1 MRLGR
6 RRPTGLRVRL
16 VITFILV
23 AVTASA
29 LVAGIGYQ
37 LVRRA
42 LLERAENGA
51 TVDVRDVLQR
61 ISLPI
66 GTSDLLWPT
75 DSAVSENDLN
85 ALAESLDGPD
95 RQVILR
101 YGDRERL
108 SSGTILGLADVPA
121 ELRQKAATRMV
132 RQRLMIKNEPWL
144 LIGTQVHR
152 LTRTGAVRPTGMT
165 VFVFVSLKEEEGVLV
180 RLRTALAQSS
190 GITLAIALTVALV
203 SARSVLL
210 PVRRL
215 GEAARALGAGRLDTR
230 LPVHGRDELA
240 DLTATFNDT
249 ASALE
254 QTVSELRALEAM
266 SRRFVA
272 DVSHELR
279 TPLTAM
285 TAVTD
290 MLTEEAQHLPPD
302 AGKAVD
308 IVVRE
313 IDRLRVLVEHLIEA
327 SRLDSGTALLIR
339 ENVDVGVALADCLEI
354 RGWTGR
360 VRVDDARGL
369 SFSLD
374 PRRFDVI
381 VANLVGNALR
391 HGAPPVTVAARRLR
405 SGLEVKVRDR
415 GKGIP
420 REDLPHVFER
430 FYKVGAG
437 RARSE
442 GSGLGLAIAKAN
454 AELHGG
460 TIRVELCDPGTQFT
474 VWIPHP

>member
-1 MRLGR
+1 MTPG
-6 RRPTGLRVRL
+6 RRPTGLRGRL
-16 VITFILV
+16 VITFVLV
-23 AVTASA
+23 AMTASA

-42 LLERAENGA
+42 LLDRAETSA
-51 TVDVRDVLQR
+51 VEDVRDVLQR
-61 ISLPI
+61 ISLPL
-66 GTSDLLWPT
+66 GTSDLVWPADGVVT
-75 DSAVSENDLN
+75 DADLTE
-85 ALAESLDGPD
+85 LAESLSGPD
-95 RQVILR
+95 RQVILK

-108 SSGTILGLADVPA
+108 SSGTTFGLDDVPQD
-121 ELRQKAATRMV
+121 LRRQATGRV
-132 RQRLMIKNEPWL
+132 ARQRLLIDDQPWL

-152 LTRTGAVRPTGMT
+152 LSRTGVVRPTGMT
-165 VFVFVSLKEEEGVLV
+165 VFVFVSLKEEEGVLG
-180 RLRTALAQSS
+180 RLRTALAQAS
-190 GITLAIALTVALV
+190 GITVAVALTVALV

-240 DLTATFNDT
+240 ALTATFNDT

-254 QTVSELRALEAM
+254 ETVSELRALEAM

-290 MLTEEAQHLPPD
+290 MLTEEAGNLPPD

-308 IVVRE
+308 LVVRE
-313 IDRLRVLVEHLIEA
+313 IDRLRVLVEQLIEA
-327 SRLDSGTALLIR
+327 SRFDSGAAVLTR
-339 ENVDVGVALADCLEI
+339 ENVDVGMALADSLEI

-360 VRVDDARGL
+360 VRLDVPRGL

-381 VANLVGNALR
+381 VANLVGNALH
-391 HGAPPVTVAARRLR
+391 HGAPPVTVRARVLAG
-405 SGLEVKVRDR
+405 GLEVRVRDR

-420 REDLPHVFER
+420 HDALPHVFER

-460 TIRVELCDPGTQFT
+460 TITVRPADPGTQFT
-474 VWIPHP
+474 VWVPRP

>member
-1 MRLGR
+1 MSLGL
-6 RRPTGLRVRL
+6 RRPTGLRGRL
-16 VITFILV
+16 VITFVLV

-42 LLERAENGA
+42 LLDRAETGA
-51 TVDVRDVLQR
+51 VVDVRDVLQR
-61 ISLPI
+61 IALPL

-75 DSAVSENDLN
+75 DAVVTDSDLTN
-85 ALAESLDGPD
+85 LAESLGGPD
-95 RQVILR
+95 RQVILK
-101 YGDRERL
+101 YGEQERL
-108 SSGTILGLADVPA
+108 STGTTFGLDDVPA
-121 ELRQKAATRMV
+121 ELRHQAAERMV
-132 RQRLMIKNEPWL
+132 RQRLLIKDDPWL

-152 LTRTGAVRPTGMT
+152 RTRTGAVRPTGMT
-165 VFVFVSLKEEEGVLV
+165 IYVFVSLKEEEGVLA
-180 RLRTALAQSS
+180 RLRTALGQAS
-190 GITLAIALTVALV
+190 GITLAVALTVALV
-203 SARSVLL
+203 SARSVLR

-215 GEAARALGAGRLDTR
+215 GDAARALGAGHLDTR

-240 DLTATFNDT
+240 GLTATFND
-249 ASALE
+249 AAGALE

-290 MLTEEAQHLPPD
+290 MLTEEAANLPPD

-308 IVVRE
+308 LVVRE
-313 IDRLRVLVEHLIEA
+313 INRLRVLVEHLIEA
-327 SRLDSGTALLIR
+327 SRFDSGAAVLTR
-339 ENVDVGVALADCLEI
+339 ENVDVGMALADCLEI

-360 VRVDDARGL
+360 VRLDVPRGL

-381 VANLVGNALR
+381 VANLMGNALL
-391 HGAPPVTVAARRLR
+391 HGAPPVSVAARVLR

-420 REDLPHVFER
+420 RQDLPHVFDR

-474 VWIPHP
+474 VWIPSS

>member
-1 MRLGR
+1 MSIGR
-6 RRPTGLRVRL
+6 RRPTGLRGRL
-16 VITFILV
+16 VITFVLV

-42 LLERAENGA
+42 LLDRVESSA
-51 TVDVRDVLQR
+51 TVDVKSVLER
-61 ISLPI
+61 VSLPI

-75 DSAVSENDLN
+75 DAVVTESDLTN
-85 ALAESLDGPD
+85 LADSLGGPD
-95 RQVILR
+95 RQVILK
-101 YGDRERL
+101 YGDQERL
-108 SSGTILGLADVPA
+108 STGTRLALDDVPI
-121 ELRQKAATRMV
+121 ELRRQASSRMV
-132 RQRLMIKNEPWL
+132 RQRLLIRDQPWL

-165 VFVFVSLKEEEGVLV
+165 VFVFVSLKEEDGVLA
-180 RLRTALAQSS
+180 RLRTALAQAS

-215 GEAARALGAGRLDTR
+215 GDAARALGAGRLDTR

-240 DLTATFNDT
+240 GLTATFNDT

-290 MLTEEAQHLPPD
+290 MLTEEAERLPPD

-308 IVVRE
+308 LVVRE
-313 IDRLRVLVEHLIEA
+313 INRLRVLVEHLIEA
-327 SRLDSGTALLIR
+327 SRLDSGAAVLTR
-339 ENVDVGVALADCLEI
+339 ENVEVGEALADCLEI

-360 VRVDDARGL
+360 VRLDVPRGL

-381 VANLVGNALR
+381 VANLMGNALH
-391 HGAPPVTVAARRLR
+391 HGAPPVTATARALR

-420 REDLPHVFER
+420 QQALPHVFER

-474 VWIPHP
+474 LWIPHP

>member
-1 MRLGR
+1 MTGGR
-6 RRPTGLRVRL
+6 WRPTGLRGRL
-16 VITFILV
+16 IVTFILV

-42 LLERAENGA
+42 LLDRAENSA
-51 TVDVRDVLQR
+51 TADVRDVLQR
-61 ISLPI
+61 IPLPV
-66 GTSDLLWPT
+66 GTPDLLWPPSVIT
-75 DSAVSENDLN
+75 DRDLED
-85 ALAESLDGPD
+85 LVGSLGGPG
-95 RQVILR
+95 RHVILQ
-101 YGDRERL
+101 YGEQQRF
-108 SSGTILGLADVPA
+108 SAGSGFVLADVPEDFRRSA
-121 ELRQKAATRMV
+121 SARLV
-132 RQRLMIKNEPWL
+132 RQRLIIHDQPWL
-144 LIGTQVHR
+144 LIGTQVYR
-152 LTRTGAVRPTGMT
+152 ETGSGAVRPTGMT
-165 VFVFVSLKEEEGVLV
+165 VYVFLSLREEESVLI
-180 RLRTALAQSS
+180 RLRVALAQAG

-230 LPVHGRDELA
+230 LPVHGQDELA
-240 DLTATFNDT
+240 HLTATFNDT

-279 TPLTAM
+279 TPLTTM

-290 MLTEEAQHLPPD
+290 MLTEEAERMPPD
-302 AGKAVD
+302 ARQAVD
-308 IVVRE
+308 LVVRE
-313 IDRLRVLVEHLIEA
+313 INRLRVLVENLIEA
-327 SRLDSGTALLIR
+327 SRLDSGTVVLSR
-339 ENVDVGVALADCLEI
+339 ENADIGVALADCLEI

-360 VRVDDARGL
+360 VRLEVPAGL
-369 SFSLD
+369 TFSVD

-381 VANLVGNALR
+381 LANLIGNALT
-391 HGAPPVTVAARRLR
+391 HGAPPVSASARTTPE
-405 SGLEVKVRDR
+405 GLVVRIRDR

-420 REDLPHVFER
+420 REALPHVFDR
-430 FYKVGAG
+430 FYKVEAG

-442 GSGLGLAIAKAN
+442 GSGLGLAIARAN

-460 TIRVELCDPGTQFT
+460 TIDVRLVDPGTLFT
-474 VWIPHP
+474 VRIPWP

>member
-1 MRLGR
+1 MSLGR
-6 RRPTGLRVRL
+6 RRPTGLRGRL

-42 LLERAENGA
+42 LLDRVENSA

-75 DSAVSENDLN
+75 DAVVTESDLN
-85 ALAESLDGPD
+85 SLTESLGGPD
-95 RQVILR
+95 RQVILK
-101 YGDRERL
+101 YGDQERL
-108 SSGTILGLADVPA
+108 STGTSLGLADVPA
-121 ELRQKAATRMV
+121 ELRRQAASRVV
-132 RQRLMIKNEPWL
+132 RQRLLIREEPWL
-144 LIGTQVHR
+144 LVATQVHR

-165 VFVFVSLKEEEGVLV
+165 VFVFVNLKEEDGVLA
-180 RLRTALAQSS
+180 RLRTALAQAS

-215 GEAARALGAGRLDTR
+215 GDAARALGAGRLDTR

-240 DLTATFNDT
+240 GLSATFNDT

-290 MLTEEAQHLPPD
+290 MLSEEAERLPPD
-302 AGKAVD
+302 TGKAVHL
-308 IVVRE
+308 VVRE
-313 IDRLRVLVEHLIEA
+313 IRRLRVLVEALIEA
-327 SRLDSGTALLIR
+327 SRLDSGVAVLTR

-360 VRVDDARGL
+360 VRLDVARDL

-381 VANLVGNALR
+381 VANLMGNALD
-391 HGAPPVTVAARRLR
+391 HGAPPVTVTARALR
-405 SGLEVKVRDR
+405 SGLEVQVRDR

-420 REDLPHVFER
+420 QHDLPHVFER

-460 TIRVELCDPGTQFT
+460 TIRVDLCDPGTRFT
-474 VWIPHP
+474 LWIPHA

>member
-1 MRLGR
+1 MNIGR
-6 RRPTGLRVRL
+6 RRPTGLRARL

-51 TVDVRDVLQR
+51 ISDVRDILQR
-61 ISLPI
+61 ISIPI
-66 GTSDLLWPT
+66 GTSDLLWPA
-75 DSAVSENDLN
+75 SAVSENDLAN
-85 ALAESLDGPD
+85 LAESLDGPD
-95 RQVILR
+95 RQVILK

-108 SSGTILGLADVPA
+108 SNGTTLGLDDVPV
-121 ELRQKAATRMV
+121 ELRLKAASRLV
-132 RQRLMIKNEPWL
+132 HQRLLIRNEPWL

-152 LTRTGAVRPTGMT
+152 LTKTGAVRPTGMT
-165 VFVFVSLKEEEGVLV
+165 VFVFVSLKEEDGVLA

-215 GEAARALGAGRLDTR
+215 GDAARALGAGRLDTR

-240 DLTATFNDT
+240 GLTATFNDT

-290 MLTEEAQHLPPD
+290 MLTEEAQRLPPD

-313 IDRLRVLVEHLIEA
+313 INRLRVLVEHLIEA
-327 SRLDSGTALLIR
+327 SRLDSGTAVLVR

-360 VRVDDARGL
+360 VRLEVARGL

-381 VANLVGNALR
+381 VANLVGNALI
-391 HGAPPVTVAARRLR
+391 HGAPPVSVTARRLR
-405 SGLEVKVRDR
+405 SGLEVRVRDR
-415 GKGIP
+415 GQGIP
-420 REDLPHVFER
+420 REALPHVFER

-442 GSGLGLAIAKAN
+442 GSGLGLSIAKAN

-460 TIRVELCDPGTQFT
+460 TIRVELCDPGTRFT

>member
-1 MRLGR
+1 MSIGS
-6 RRPTGLRVRL
+6 RRPTGLRGRL
-16 VITFILV
+16 VITFVLV

-42 LLERAENGA
+42 LLDRAETTA
-51 TVDVRDVLQR
+51 LADVRDVLR
-61 ISLPI
+61 RTSLPI
-66 GTSDLLWPT
+66 GTTDLLWPQSVVT
-75 DSAVSENDLN
+75 ESDLNDLAG
-85 ALAESLDGPD
+85 ALGGPD
-95 RQVILR
+95 RQVVLR
-101 YGDRERL
+101 YGDQVRL
-108 SSGTILGLADVPA
+108 SSGARFGLDDVPA
-121 ELRQKAATRMV
+121 TLRRPAGSRMAY
-132 RQRLMIKNEPWL
+132 QRRSINGEPWG
-144 LIGTQVHR
+144 LIATDVYRQTPTGIVR
-152 LTRTGAVRPTGMT
+152 RTGMS
-165 VFVFVSLKEEEGVLV
+165 VFVFVSLKEEDGVLS
-180 RLRTALAQSS
+180 RLRTALAQAS

-240 DLTATFNDT
+240 GLTATFNDT

-254 QTVSELRALEAM
+254 RTVSELRALEAM

-290 MLTEEAQHLPPD
+290 MLTEEAERLPPD
-302 AGKAVD
+302 AGQAVE

-327 SRLDSGTALLIR
+327 SRLDSGTAVLVR
-339 ENVDVGVALADCLEI
+339 ENVDVGTALADALEI

-360 VRVDDARGL
+360 IRLDVPADL
-369 SFSLD
+369 SFWLD

-381 VANLVGNALR
+381 VANLMGNALH
-391 HGAPPVTVAARRLR
+391 HGAPPVTVTARVLR
-405 SGLEVKVRDR
+405 SGLEVRVRDR

-420 REDLPHVFER
+420 REAMPHVFER
-430 FYKVGAG
+430 FYKAGAG

-460 TIRVELCDPGTQFT
+460 TIRVEARDPGTEFV
-474 VWIPHP
+474 VWIPRP

>member
-1 MRLGR
+1 MTGAL
-6 RRPTGLRVRL
+6 RRPTGLRGRL
-16 VITFILV
+16 IVTFVLV

-42 LLERAENGA
+42 LLDRAENSA
-51 TVDVRDVLQR
+51 TADVRDVLQR
-61 ISLPI
+61 VSLPV
-66 GTSDLLWPT
+66 GTSDLLWPPSVIT
-75 DSAVSENDLN
+75 DRDLENLV
-85 ALAESLDGPD
+85 ESLGGPD
-95 RQVILR
+95 RHVILE
-101 YGDRERL
+101 YGEQERISAG
-108 SSGTILGLADVPA
+108 SSLGLADVPA
-121 ELRQKAATRMV
+121 DFRRLASARLV
-132 RQRLMIKNEPWL
+132 RQRLLIHDQPWL

-152 LTRTGAVRPTGMT
+152 LTGSGAVRPTGMT
-165 VFVFVSLKEEEGVLV
+165 VYVFLSLREEEGVLI
-180 RLRTALAQSS
+180 RLRIALAQAG

-230 LPVHGRDELA
+230 LPVNGRDELA
-240 DLTATFNDT
+240 RLTATFNDT

-290 MLTEEAQHLPPD
+290 MLTEEAGRLPPD

-308 IVVRE
+308 LVVRE
-313 IDRLRVLVEHLIEA
+313 INRLRVLVENLIEA
-327 SRLDSGTALLIR
+327 SRLDSGTVVLSR

-360 VRVDDARGL
+360 VRLDVPRDLA
-369 SFSLD
+369 FSVD

-381 VANLVGNALR
+381 VANLTGNALT
-391 HGAPPVTVAARRLR
+391 HGAPPVTVSARTTAA
-405 SGLEVKVRDR
+405 GLEVRVRDR

-420 REDLPHVFER
+420 RQSLPHVFER
-430 FYKVGAG
+430 FYKVEAG

-460 TIRVELCDPGTQFT
+460 TIEVRLVDPGTLFT
-474 VWIPHP
+474 IRIPWP

>member
-1 MRLGR
+1 MNLGR
-6 RRPTGLRVRL
+6 RRPTGLRGRL

-42 LLERAENGA
+42 LLDRVENGA

-61 ISLPI
+61 VSLPI

-75 DSAVSENDLN
+75 DSVVTESDLN
-85 ALAESLDGPD
+85 DLAESLGGPD

-101 YGDRERL
+101 YGDQERL
-108 SSGTILGLADVPA
+108 STGTSFGLTDVPA
-121 ELRQKAATRMV
+121 EVRRRASTRMV
-132 RQRLMIKNEPWL
+132 RERLLIRDEPWL

-152 LTRTGAVRPTGMT
+152 LTRTGAIRPTGMS
-165 VFVFVSLKEEEGVLV
+165 VFVFVSLKEEDGVLA
-180 RLRTALAQSS
+180 RLRTALAQAS

-215 GEAARALGAGRLDTR
+215 GDAARALGAGRLDTR

-240 DLTATFNDT
+240 GLSATFNDT

-290 MLTEEAQHLPPD
+290 MLTEEAEHLPPD

-308 IVVRE
+308 LVVRE
-313 IDRLRVLVEHLIEA
+313 INRLRILVEHLIEA
-327 SRLDSGTALLIR
+327 SRLDSGVAVLVR

-360 VRVDDARGL
+360 VRLVVPRGL

-381 VANLVGNALR
+381 VANLMGNALS
-391 HGAPPVTVAARRLR
+391 HGAPPVTATARALDH
-405 SGLEVKVRDR
+405 GLEVRVRDR

-420 REDLPHVFER
+420 AQALPHVFER

-460 TIRVELCDPGTQFT
+460 TITVERCDPGTRFI

>member
-1 MRLGR
+1 MNLGR
-6 RRPTGLRVRL
+6 RRPTGLRGRL

-42 LLERAENGA
+42 LLDRAESSA
-51 TVDVRDVLQR
+51 TVDVTDVLQR

-75 DSAVSENDLN
+75 DTVITESDL
-85 ALAESLDGPD
+85 ADITESLGGPD
-95 RQVILR
+95 RQVILI
-101 YGDRERL
+101 YGDRVRL
-108 SSGTILGLADVPA
+108 GTGTRFGLSDVPA
-121 ELRQKAATRMV
+121 EFRARAATRLV
-132 RQRLMIKNEPWL
+132 RQRLTIQGEPWL
-144 LIGTQVHR
+144 LIGTQVYR
-152 LTRTGAVRPTGMT
+152 LTRIGTSRPTGMT
-165 VFVFVSLKEEEGVLV
+165 VFVFVSLKEEDGVLA
-180 RLRTALAQSS
+180 RLRTALGQAS

-240 DLTATFNDT
+240 GLTATFNDT

-254 QTVSELRALEAM
+254 RTVSELRSLEAM

-308 IVVRE
+308 LVVRE
-313 IDRLRVLVEHLIEA
+313 INRLRVLVEHLIEA
-327 SRLDSGTALLIR
+327 SRLDSGAAVLTR
-339 ENVDVGVALADCLEI
+339 ENIDVALALADCLDI

-360 VRVDDARGL
+360 VRLEVPRGL

-381 VANLVGNALR
+381 VANLIGNALR
-391 HGAPPVTVAARRLR
+391 HGAPPVTVSARVLR

-415 GKGIP
+415 GSGIP
-420 REDLPHVFER
+420 RQALPHVFER
-430 FYKVGAG
+430 FYKADAG

-442 GSGLGLAIAKAN
+442 GSGLGLSIAKAN

>member
-51 TVDVRDVLQR
+51 TMDVRDVLQR

-108 SSGTILGLADVPA
+108 SSGTTLGLADVPA

-230 LPVHGRDELA
+230 LPVHGRDELT

-327 SRLDSGTALLIR
+327 SKLDSGTALLIR

-360 VRVDDARGL
+360 VRLDDARGL

-474 VWIPHP
+474 LWIPHP